1 MSERRIL
8 ISTPVGQFEVWTRT
22 TGNNPKARLLLL
34 HGGPGAS
41 AEYFESLAES
51 LVAAGIEVI
60 EYDQL
65 GSYRSDQ
72 PTDTSLWDLDRF
84 VDEVE
89 QVRVALGLDRTNFF
103 LLGHSWGGILTME
116 YTLRYGDN
124 VKGIIIS
131 NMMSSI
137 PAYNRYAHEVF
148 MPTMDQTALARIK
161 ELEAAEQYAEPEY
174 QELLME
180 HHYVHHVLRAPADE
194 WPEIVVQ
201 SFDHIN
207 QEVYVLMQGPSE
219 LGASGSLVEWDRFVD
234 LHNITVPALVVSGE
248 YDTMDP
254 AHMRAMAEEM
264 TNGQSLHCP
273 NGSHMAMWDDADVYT
288 SGVLHFIEEVSG

>member
-1 MSERRIL
+1 MSERRIP

-41 AEYFESLAES
+41 AEYFESLAAS
-51 LVAAGIEVI
+51 LVSAGIEVI

-89 QVRVALGLDRTNFF
+89 QVRVALGLDHTNFF

-116 YTLRYGDN
+116 DALRYGAN

-137 PAYNRYAHEVF
+137 PAYNRYAREVF

-180 HHYVHHVLRAPADE
+180 HHYVQHVLRAPADE

-201 SFDHIN
+201 SFDHMN
-207 QEVYVLMQGPSE
+207 QDVYVLMQGPSE
-219 LGASGSLVEWDRFVD
+219 LGASGSLVEWDRFSD
-234 LHNITVPALVVSGE
+234 LHNITVPALVVSAE

-254 AHMRAMAEEM
+254 VHMRAMAAEM
-264 TNGQSLHCP
+264 PNGQSLHCP